1 MADSSPLNRRSLLW
15 SSPQRSVMSDIL
27 SEDRN
32 SEARHKLLIEAAKR
46 EHDSVRE
53 EAERVYREYLQAE
66 ERKRLLE
73 EKWKEEERIR
83 REEQLA
89 AERAKLHALR
99 AKKVEIPPAPPPE
112 PPRPE
117 PAPTKAAPAPAPAQ
131 APPAPAAA
139 SAPNFG
145 AKVASSSSGVA
156 QTTSLFGA
164 PTLAKPSTS
173 AQLGTASP
181 FSTAPKQVTPTQ
193 TTATAQPT
201 PVAKPLGFGGGF
213 GGLLNGNGNQ
223 PQTNGIA
230 PAQPAPAVVRV
241 QPLDRYTVIH
251 RNLKDLRRSMAEQAK
266 RNPSLKSRMG
276 DMRRE
281 IKKSIGQLTGGAPG
295 VNRQQVR
302 ISLSC
307 FYRLCMP

>member
-32 SEARHKLLIEAAKR
+32 SEARHKLLIEGAKR
-46 EHDSVRE
+46 EHDRVRE
-53 EAERVYREYLQAE
+53 EAERVYREYLQVE

-73 EKWKEEERIR
+73 EKRKEEERIR

-99 AKKVEIPPAPPPE
+99 AKKVEIPPPPPPE

-117 PAPTKAAPAPAPAQ
+117 PVPTKAAPTPAPAQ

-139 SAPNFG
+139 SAPGPG
-145 AKVASSSSGVA
+145 AKVASPGTGVA
-156 QTTSLFGA
+156 QTASLFGA

-181 FSTAPKQVTPTQ
+181 LSTAPKQPTPTQ
-193 TTATAQPT
+193 PTATPQPG
-201 PVAKPLGFGGGF
+201 PFAKPLGFGSGP
-213 GGLLNGNGNQ
+213 GGLLNGTQ

-230 PAQPAPAVVRV
+230 PAQPAPAVARV
-241 QPLDRYTVIH
+241 QPLDRYTVVH
-251 RNLKDLRRSMAEQAK
+251 RNLKDLRRSMTEQAK

-302 ISLSC
+302 IPLSC
-307 FYRLCMP
+307 FY